1 MAQEQPRLHIDFK
14 GELLKRVTQ
23 RYPSFDVEA
32 VELAMLLKHVS
43 EGISAEF
50 EHQLGER
57 GISEGKFYVIAYL
70 HLEHLV
76 GRDAPIPSAIAAHLG
91 VTRATITGLLDGL
104 ERDGYIERRHSLTDR
119 RSLVIGLTER
129 AHEFMDEFIPAS
141 GCCMEVLSDALTAS
155 ERATLRRLLAK
166 VETKL
171 KASNTASDKLSC
183 LMTMPTGAAP

>member
-1 MAQEQPRLHIDFK
+1 MAQEQPRLHLDLK
-14 GELLKRVTQ
+14 GELLRSVTQ
-23 RYPSFDVEA
+23 RYPSFDVET

-50 EHQLGER
+50 ETQLAER

-104 ERDGYIERRHSLTDR
+104 ERDGYIERRHSTVDR
-119 RSLVIGLTER
+119 RSLVIGLTDR
-129 AHEFMDEFIPAS
+129 AHQFMDEFIPAS
-141 GCCMEVLSDALTAS
+141 GCCMDVLREALSDT

-166 VETKL
+166 IETKL
-171 KASNTASDKLSC
+171 AVPKREIDQSSSC
-183 LMTMPTGAAP
+183 LANSVGNA

>member
-50 EHQLGER
+50 ESQLAER
-57 GISEGKFYVIAYL
+57 RISEGKFYVIAYL

-91 VTRATITGLLDGL
+91 VTRATVTGLLDGL

-129 AHEFMDEFIPAS
+129 AQAFMDEFIPAS
-141 GCCMEVLSDALTAS
+141 GCCMDTLTDALTGP

-171 KASNTASDKLSC
+171 KVSNGMGENCPRPVTESAIAV
-183 LMTMPTGAAP
+183 P